1 LSASVG
7 SLRERDS
14 RELKESK
21 SSGRG
26 WGHVLKLGSS
36 GGGAGSSA
44 AGSSGGRRK
53 GGQTPSLSSMSLRS
67 AGTGATEEREGEEE

>member
-1 LSASVG
+1 MSASVG

-14 RELKESK
+14 RELKESRH
-21 SSGRG
+21 SGRG

-36 GGGAGSSA
+36 SGGGGAGSSA
-44 AGSSGGRRK
+44 AGSAGGRRK

-67 AGTGATEEREGEEE
+67 GGTGATEDEE